1 MSFSDL
7 CSRGNYI
14 ECYVAVVLW
23 KIFTPLL
30 LVVGIGGNFF
40 SMAVLSRQRL
50 CHTTTSVYLRMLA
63 VVDTAV
69 LLVAIP
75 PKVATYYASVVFKSM
90 GAFPCK
96 FYSWLNPSLTTLSLW
111 LMPVITLD
119 RFIQVKYPIW
129 AKNHSTRRSAGI
141 VVTVLTIFVLN
152 AHVLAGLTA
161 MVAPS
166 SANSSNAT
174 VPLKLK
180 CSPISEWYDRFY
192 WTIWPIIILSV
203 HCLMPVTFQIACN
216 VILIR
221 NLARRSR
228 QNRNRKALNAR
239 HEREQRDLISVTK
252 MLIVVCVFFVVSS
265 VPMCIRLILMSHIF
279 DMSSQHDV
287 AKRLL
292 LQCIVQLCMYSNNSI
307 NFLLYTLSGRVFRNE
322 LRSMLEHARRPI
334 LRWFN
339 KRLYPTETT
348 DMWDF

>member
-1 MSFSDL
+1 
-7 CSRGNYI
+7 
-14 ECYVAVVLW
+14 
-23 KIFTPLL
+23 
-30 LVVGIGGNFF
+30 
-40 SMAVLSRQRL
+40 
-50 CHTTTSVYLRMLA
+50 
-63 VVDTAV
+63 
-69 LLVAIP
+69 
-75 PKVATYYASVVFKSM
+75 
-90 GAFPCK
+90 
-96 FYSWLNPSLTTLSLW
+96 
-111 LMPVITLD
+111 
-119 RFIQVKYPIW
+119 
-129 AKNHSTRRSAGI
+129 
-141 VVTVLTIFVLN
+141 
-152 AHVLAGLTA
+152 

-166 SANSSNAT
+166 SAKSRNAT

-192 WTIWPIIILSV
+192 WKIWPIIILSV

-239 HEREQRDLISVTK
+239 HEGEQRDLISVTK

-279 DMSSQHDV
+279 DMSFQHDV